1 MFPESVKQWET
12 ILDDLPLLNDRLARR
27 NDETENNHH
36 WLGGQKVA
44 TSESQLTAIVTCVAQ
59 VVAAACG
66 GHEASSSIHGLAGK
80 PDIHISS
87 DKVKMVGRVIPF
99 WDLYVHEVALWEEGT
114 QFLQQG
120 SSNQTLHD
128 HFQEHH
134 DDEYCICNNGA
145 YILHRKAYEVIGEMT
160 ELMVKNQLK
169 YGSLTTWN
177 LWWFLR
183 TDGRTLWI
191 SRSFARD
198 ARDPTVCQVLARL
211 LLVTTNDFELN
222 VVSRFPAATNM
233 KKRKQS
239 DFDSMT
245 SSEVS
250 MTPLDA
256 RDPTVCQV
264 LGRLLLVA
272 MNDFELDVVPKV
284 PVETKMKKRKQSAS
298 ESIPSAE
305 DNMTPLANV
314 GDSRTYH
321 DLCVEFSVYMREI
334 SSDPKR
340 LSDFMSSL
348 KTVFLGYGRI
358 GNSFKATVDM
368 GGDRQLEVVVKVA
381 ETFELKHELALE
393 AYVYKKLSRF
403 QGKCIPFLFVD
414 APVCR
419 FACFNSTCLIM
430 SYEGTTMDMVDVTSL
445 PLCVRERA
453 RDDNLKIENAGVE
466 KL

>member
-1 MFPESVKQWET
+1 
-12 ILDDLPLLNDRLARR
+12 
-27 NDETENNHH
+27 
-36 WLGGQKVA
+36 
-44 TSESQLTAIVTCVAQ
+44 
-59 VVAAACG
+59 
-66 GHEASSSIHGLAGK
+66 
-80 PDIHISS
+80 
-87 DKVKMVGRVIPF
+87 
-99 WDLYVHEVALWEEGT
+99 
-114 QFLQQG
+114 
-120 SSNQTLHD
+120 
-128 HFQEHH
+128 
-134 DDEYCICNNGA
+134 
-145 YILHRKAYEVIGEMT
+145 
-160 ELMVKNQLK
+160 
-169 YGSLTTWN
+169 
-177 LWWFLR
+177 
-183 TDGRTLWI
+183 
-191 SRSFARD
+191 
-198 ARDPTVCQVLARL
+198 
-211 LLVTTNDFELN
+211 
-222 VVSRFPAATNM
+222 M

-466 KL
+466 KLYFRKQDVCWNAQRQRIVHIDFGVVYLRDEKRRIPEGRMSAGDARSLYDILHLPRCA